1 MTAGAPK
8 SPNNVTSTFSNTV
21 HLLLK
26 DLRLEHGGTK
36 LDFLPRVPYNLV
48 KTLGRVYLV
57 DWGRLCYICYAEGH
71 WFEPLFRWRKATL
84 RFGCNT
90 GFGLNLDFKILFGI
104 DLQLSVQVFRDYRLV
119 YLIC

>member
-8 SPNNVTSTFSNTV
+8 SPNNVARTFSKTV

-48 KTLGRVYLV
+48 MTLGRFYLV
-57 DWGRLCYICYAEGH
+57 DWGRLCYICYAEGR
-71 WFEPLFRWRKATL
+71 WFNSLFRWPKATL
-84 RFGCNT
+84 HCGCNT
-90 GFGLNLDFKILFGI
+90 GFGLNLDLKIFFGI
-104 DLQLSVQVFRDYRLV
+104 DLQLLVQVFRTTNWC
-119 YLIC
+119 I